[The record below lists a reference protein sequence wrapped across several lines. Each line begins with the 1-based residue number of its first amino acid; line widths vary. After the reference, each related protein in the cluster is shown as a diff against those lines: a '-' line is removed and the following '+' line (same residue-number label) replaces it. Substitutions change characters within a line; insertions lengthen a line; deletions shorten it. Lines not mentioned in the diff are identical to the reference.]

1 MSNTEIRWQQ
11 RFNNYKRAVK
21 QLDAAVQLAAT
32 RDLTEFQ
39 QFSDR
44 MQALSKHE

>member
-11 RFNNYKRAVK
+11 RFNNYKSALK

-32 RDLTEFQ
+32 RELTELEN
-39 QFSDR
+39 R
-44 MQALSKHE
+44 G